1 MAVGHIL
8 VAMTETIPLFP
19 LGSVLFPGMLLPLNV
34 FEDRYR
40 VLMGELL
47 TSEPDERRFGV
58 VAIRQGLEV
67 GPDAIGALYEI
78 GCVAEVREV
87 TEEPDGHFDLL
98 VSGGDRFRL
107 VSVDTTSRPYLLGEV
122 EMLPAEPPAGQ
133 EEQALA
139 GRVGPLFDDY
149 MSALAATQGAQVAQH
164 TLPADPVVLSYLVA
178 STALLTLEDRQS
190 LLEADDTAG
199 RLRRAARLL
208 RRETTMVRTLR
219 MVPAPLRELGVP
231 ESRN

>member
-1 MAVGHIL
+1 MS
-8 VAMTETIPLFP
+8 ETIPLFP
-19 LGSVLFPGMLLPLNV
+19 LGSVLFPGMLLPLTI

-40 VLMGELL
+40 VLAGELL
-47 TSEPDERRFGV
+47 TREPATRRFGV
-58 VAIRQGLEV
+58 IAIRQGLEV
-67 GPDAIGALYEI
+67 GADAVGALYEV
-78 GCVAEVREV
+78 GCVAEVKEIS
-87 TEEPDGHFDLL
+87 EEADGHFDVL

-107 VSVDTTSRPYLLGEV
+107 LSVDTGSRPYLLGEV
-122 EMLPAEPPAGQ
+122 EWLPAEPPAAD
-133 EEQALA
+133 EERALA

-164 TLPADPVVLSYLVA
+164 SLPTDPAVLSYLVA
-178 STALLTLEDRQS
+178 STALLTVEDRQS
-190 LLEADDTAG
+190 LLEADDTAA

-219 MVPAPLRELGVP
+219 VVPAPLRELGVP